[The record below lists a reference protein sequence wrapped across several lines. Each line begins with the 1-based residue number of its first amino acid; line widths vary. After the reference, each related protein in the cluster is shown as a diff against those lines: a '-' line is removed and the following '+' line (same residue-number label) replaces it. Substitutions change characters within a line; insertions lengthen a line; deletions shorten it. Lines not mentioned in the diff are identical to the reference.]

1 MNIAIGADAVDF
13 DEQAVDL
20 VVGVAQNLR
29 DVAELLAVRADEVG
43 LEQLRL
49 AESQSGG
56 EGAGDGRAGFGSA
69 LQLVFGRFILV
80 VACCEERRSEE
91 HTSELQSL
99 MRISYAVFCLKK
111 KIKIKNS
118 QHIIHLLLH
127 IILCNN

>member
-1 MNIAIGADAVDF
+1 MNIASGADAVDF

-69 LQLVFGRFILV
+69 LQLVFGRFIRS
-80 VACCEERRSEE
+80 EERRGGNECVRTCRSRVSPD
-91 HTSELQSL
+91 H
-99 MRISYAVFCLKK
+99 
-111 KIKIKNS
+111 
-118 QHIIHLLLH
+118 
-127 IILCNN
+127 